1 LSSRSS
7 LAQPVSRSMF
17 TRARDALHGPQ
28 GWLDTLFV
36 PFVVAAL
43 CVYLTTTTDVFFT
56 QTNLT
61 NILQQASVLAIV
73 AFGTTF
79 VILAGELDLSIGSG
93 VALVS
98 VIGAYVMKH
107 TGSIPVG
114 VLAGIGAGAVL
125 GLANGVI
132 VTRLE
137 VPSFIA
143 TLGTMIIAHGIA
155 LAITNGGVVYGLPD
169 GVGAL
174 ANNTFL
180 GIQWVSWLMF
190 GVFAVLYLV
199 QRITTFGIRVFAVGG
214 NREAARLSGIPVMRI
229 ILLCF
234 VLGGLTIGIAGIA
247 LMSRVESGQPNA
259 ESLLGLEAIAAIV
272 VGGTSLLG
280 GRGSVARTLWGVL
293 LIAVLDNGLDLKGVN
308 DDVKQIVI
316 GCVFIGAASVD
327 FFRRQLRRRRS
338 AARFIPET
346 APAEPTPQLDLTRKS
361 ARR

>member
-1 LSSRSS
+1 VTAA
-7 LAQPVSRSMF
+7 LARLRD
-17 TRARDALHGPQ
+17 TLRAPT
-28 GWLDTLFV
+28 GWLDILFV
-36 PFVVAAL
+36 PLVVL
-43 CVYLTTTTDVFFT
+43 GLGVYLTATSDVFLT
-56 QTNLT
+56 GTNLQ
-61 NILQQASVLAIV
+61 NILQQASVLAIA
-73 AFGTTF
+73 AFGTTY

-98 VIGAYVMKH
+98 VIGAYVMKE

-114 VLAGIGAGAVL
+114 LLAGLGAGTVL
-125 GLANGVI
+125 GIVNGLI

-143 TLGTMIIAHGIA
+143 TLGMMIIAHGIA
-155 LAITNGGVVYGLPD
+155 LAITNGGVVYGLPQ
-169 GVGAL
+169 GVGDL

-180 GIQWVSWLMF
+180 GVQLVIWLMF
-190 GVFAVLYLV
+190 AVFVVLYMI
-199 QRITTFGIRVFAVGG
+199 QRLTTFGVRVFAVGG
-214 NREAARLSGIPVMRI
+214 NREAARLSGIPVNRI

-234 VLGGLTIGIAGIA
+234 VIGGITIGIAGLA

-316 GCVFIGAASVD
+316 GVVFIGAASVD
-327 FFRRQLRRRRS
+327 FIRRQLRRRRS
-338 AARFIPET
+338 QAVLPVPGDDDAVPGGL
-346 APAEPTPQLDLTRKS
+346 AVAQKPADV
-361 ARR
+361 